1 MLMKPNDSKQFH
13 SSHERESISYNGGIT
28 AVTHP
33 SRYKEYIWSLA
44 CYNNGTG
51 KQYFLIW
58 WISGCL
64 FLLHV
69 WLVTG
74 LTLLTSFL
82 LSAHSYG
89 RRSGS
94 VLCHA
99 LSRGADC
106 AADGF
111 RNQPGGESGPD
122 QIPLDWPTV
131 HLCIRPC
138 Q

>member
-1 MLMKPNDSKQFH
+1 MFPNLVDKWMSFSFACVAGH
-13 SSHERESISYNGGIT
+13 
-28 AVTHP
+28 
-33 SRYKEYIWSLA
+33 WSD
-44 CYNNGTG
+44 
-51 KQYFLIW
+51 
-58 WISGCL
+58 
-64 FLLHV
+64 
-69 WLVTG
+69 
-74 LTLLTSFL
+74 LLTSFL
-82 LSAHSYG
+82 LSARSYG
-89 RRSGS
+89 RRSGG

-131 HLCIRPC
+131 HLCIRPG